1 LTIYL
6 ETITVR
12 FPGTD
17 AGFTG
22 GLASLIGV
30 LGKQEDQVLELARSG
45 PSFYPQ
51 VLVDLQSGRP
61 GILTDFRLSN
71 GETISVQVENSTGLS
86 KANRH
91 AYRPLSVETV
101 KHRLMASGVKL
112 IGVDHA
118 GFNLPWFSSGL
129 HPRIVQLREALSAR
143 CLYHRYPTGEPWDFI
158 LPGDLDEIA
167 DRKAVDYGSVRRP
180 KFEIVSFDGASTPL
194 IQLDLGVNAGYER
207 FSRLFP
213 ESLNDPEFRNVWVY
227 LETPYPVDVCL
238 VINEFAEEDWSSY
251 FKGCRL

>member
-1 LTIYL
+1 MTIYL
-6 ETITVR
+6 EEIALR

-30 LGKQEDQVLELARSG
+30 LGKQEDRVLELTRSS

-51 VLVDLQSGRP
+51 VLVELQSGRP

-71 GETISVQVENSTGLS
+71 GETISFQVENSTGLG

-101 KHRLMASGVKL
+101 KHRLMASGVRL
-112 IGVDHA
+112 VGVDHT

-129 HPRIVQLREALSAR
+129 HPRIVQLWEALSAR

-167 DRKAVDYGSVRRP
+167 ARKAVDV
-180 KFEIVSFDGASTPL
+180 A
-194 IQLDLGVNAGYER
+194 A
-207 FSRLFP
+207 
-213 ESLNDPEFRNVWVY
+213 
-227 LETPYPVDVCL
+227 
-238 VINEFAEEDWSSY
+238 
-251 FKGCRL
+251 